1 MGWIL
6 LPAVLLAVA
15 PATAGARTSGWSLEA
30 VPHPEMSPGGDSCTS
45 ADWCLSV
52 GSRGR
57 YGAAKPTAQI
67 WNGITWSNEAP
78 VEPSGSVNTVL
89 SSVSCVSPAFCV
101 AVGSYETGT
110 WPTGPFFT
118 LAEEW
123 DGTGWS
129 VMATVNPNDVQN
141 GFSGVSCE
149 SLDFCLA
156 VGVQRVSTV
165 DTLAEEWDGTSWS
178 LMTTLDPGTT
188 ATAFG
193 KVSCETEDSSQEFCV
208 AVGAEDLSENVQDTL
223 AEEWDGT
230 SWSLMTTPTPSGRD
244 PGFNGVSCPSPSFC
258 LAVGGVI
265 LPSGAISEEWDG
277 TSWTLQT
284 VPITGGRGVG
294 GLSDVSCVSD
304 TQCTAVGTYGG
315 GKTAGDLSQK
325 PLAEGWG
332 GTRWTQQ
339 TMVTPTNHVGLGV
352 AGISCTAAARVHC
365 TAVGSYGGSDDR
377 LETLAEQYV
386 G

>member
-1 MGWIL
+1 MY
-6 LPAVLLAVA
+6 PA
-15 PATAGARTSGWSLEA
+15 
-30 VPHPEMSPGGDSCTS
+30 GDSCTS

-67 WNGITWSNEAP
+67 WNDTTWSNEAP
-78 VEPSGSVNTVL
+78 VVPSGSVNTVL
-89 SSVSCVSPAFCV
+89 SSVSCVSPAFCI

-110 WPTGPFFT
+110 WPSGPFFT

-129 VMATVNPNDVQN
+129 VMATANPNDVQN
-141 GFSGVSCE
+141 SFSGVSSA

-178 LMTTLDPGTT
+178 LMATLDPGTN

-193 KVSCETEDSSQEFCV
+193 GVSCETQVSSQEFCV
-208 AVGAEDLSENVQDTL
+208 AVGAEDLSDVQETL

-230 SWSLMTTPTPSGRD
+230 SWSSMSTPTPSGAD
-244 PGFNGVSCPSPSFC
+244 PVFNGVSCPSPSFC
-258 LAVGGVI
+258 IAVGGVL
-265 LPSGAISEEWDG
+265 LPSGTIAEEWDG

-315 GKTAGDLSQK
+315 GRTAGDLSQK

-332 GTRWTQQ
+332 GTGWTQQ
-339 TMVTPTNHVGLGV
+339 TMVTPTPHVGLGV
-352 AGISCTAAARVHC
+352 QGISCTAAAHVHC
-365 TAVGSYGGSDDR
+365 TAVGSYGGSGGR

>member
-1 MGWIL
+1 M
-6 LPAVLLAVA
+6 
-15 PATAGARTSGWSLEA
+15 ATRN
-30 VPHPEMSPGGDSCTS
+30 
-45 ADWCLSV
+45 
-52 GSRGR
+52 
-57 YGAAKPTAQI
+57 PTAQI
-67 WNGITWSNEAP
+67 WNGIAWSNEAP
-78 VEPSGSVNTVL
+78 VVPSGSVNTVL
-89 SSVSCVSPAFCV
+89 SSVSCVSPAFCI

-129 VMATVNPNDVQN
+129 VMATVNPSDMQN
-141 GFSGVSCE
+141 SLSGVSCA

-156 VGVQRVSTV
+156 VGVDTDGR
-165 DTLAEEWDGTSWS
+165 TLAEEWDGTSWS
-178 LMTTLDPGTT
+178 LMTTLDPGPDF
-188 ATAFG
+188 FG
-193 KVSCETEDSSQEFCV
+193 GVSCETQDSSQEFCV
-208 AVGAEDLSENVQDTL
+208 AVGADNVSDNVQDTW

-230 SWSLMTTPTPSGRD
+230 SWSLMSTPTPTGND
-244 PGFNGVSCPSPSFC
+244 PRLNGVACVSPSFC

-265 LPSGAISEEWDG
+265 RPSGTIAEEWDG

-315 GKTAGDLSQK
+315 GRTAGDLSQK

-332 GTRWTQQ
+332 GTGWTQQ
-339 TMVTPTNHVGLGV
+339 TMVTPTPHVGLGV
-352 AGISCTAAARVHC
+352 QGISCTAAAHVHC
-365 TAVGSYGGSDDR
+365 TAVGSYGGSGGR